1 MSGHNDGI
9 ILGYR
14 NATLLPNNKTIDQQA
29 TISGINSK
37 TGEEFNIT
45 CSDDIAPLIEKLNAG
60 GVETFCHDQDDNDKT
75 TTNNQLHLTIKV
87 ESFVQLAFAVKII
100 KKFWSPKFMSVMLN
114 DCGKIT
120 IRTFKD
126 QQQFIQAA
134 ESISINSI
142 GF

>member
-1 MSGHNDGI
+1 MEI
-9 ILGYR
+9 
-14 NATLLPNNKTIDQQA
+14 
-29 TISGINSK
+29 
-37 TGEEFNIT
+37 
-45 CSDDIAPLIEKLNAG
+45 
-60 GVETFCHDQDDNDKT
+60 FCHDQDDNDKT

-87 ESFVQLAFAVKII
+87 ESSAQLAFAVKII
-100 KKFWSPKFMSVMLN
+100 KKFWSQKFMSVMLN

-126 QQQFIQAA
+126 RQQFIQTA